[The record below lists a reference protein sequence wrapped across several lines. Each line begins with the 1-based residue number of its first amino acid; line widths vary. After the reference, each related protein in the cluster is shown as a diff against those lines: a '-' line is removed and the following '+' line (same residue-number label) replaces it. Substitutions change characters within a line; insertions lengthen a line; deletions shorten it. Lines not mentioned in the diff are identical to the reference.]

1 LDIIYVHGDNAD
13 YSMILKPYH
22 GMRIYL
28 NDGKDAFTES
38 YFFPMYGASYAETGD
53 FDEDG
58 DEDIVLISFF
68 PDFSLEAPENVI
80 YLENRSTET
89 LDFSAHAFPG
99 TRTGRWIII
108 SKMDYDLDS
117 DIDLLLGS
125 FTFSPAPTPVEARRE
140 WQKENVHIG
149 ILENTLH

>member
-1 LDIIYVHGDNAD
+1 
-13 YSMILKPYH
+13 
-22 GMRIYL
+22 
-28 NDGKDAFTES
+28 
-38 YFFPMYGASYAETGD
+38 MYGASYAETGD

-58 DEDIVLISFF
+58 DDDIVLISFF
-68 PDFSLEAPENVI
+68 PDFDLEAPENVI
-80 YLENRSTET
+80 YLENNSTEV
-89 LDFSAHAFPG
+89 LDFSAHAFEG
-99 TRTGRWIII
+99 TRMGRWIII

-117 DIDLLLGS
+117 DTDLLLGS